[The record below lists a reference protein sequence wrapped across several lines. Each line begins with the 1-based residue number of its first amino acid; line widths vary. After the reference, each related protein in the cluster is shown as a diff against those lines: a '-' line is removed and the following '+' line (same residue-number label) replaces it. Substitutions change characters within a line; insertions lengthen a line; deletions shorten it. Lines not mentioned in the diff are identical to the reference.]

1 MERNLGEFERARGVM
16 SNDLKALV
24 GDGQELLK
32 ATASATGERIDAAR
46 AQFAAHASS
55 ATTRLAELSRPLIE
69 RAGRVDDYVRH
80 YARVNPWAALA
91 VAAAAGMLIGLLAAK
106 R

>member
-1 MERNLGEFERARGVM
+1 MERKLGEFERARGVLGD
-16 SNDLKALV
+16 DLKALV

-32 ATASATGERIDAAR
+32 ASAHVTGERIDAVR
-46 AQFAAHASS
+46 TQFAAHAQN
-55 ATTRLAELSRPLIE
+55 ARTRLAELSQPMIA
-69 RAGRVDDYVRH
+69 RAGRVDDYVRD
-80 YARVNPWAALA
+80 YTRANPWAALA

>member
-1 MERNLGEFERARGVM
+1 MEHQAGEFERARSRIGE
-16 SNDLKALV
+16 DLRALV
-24 GDGQELLK
+24 GDGQNLLK
-32 ATASATGERIDAAR
+32 ATASASGERIDAVR
-46 AQFAAHASS
+46 TQFAAHASS

-69 RAGRVDDYVRH
+69 RAGRVDGYVRH